1 MPSTQRT
8 TSRACSNLAT
18 IKYWGNRDDAL
29 RLPVNSS
36 LSLNLDGLTTTTTV
50 EFRDDL
56 AGDVVSIG
64 GELVTGKPAER
75 VSAFLDHVRK
85 LAGKSTFAQVE
96 SANNF
101 PMGAGIASSASAFAA
116 LALAASTAIGLHLSE
131 RELSILARLGSGSAS
146 RSIPGGF
153 VEWYVGADHESS
165 YAETFAP
172 ADHWPLIDLIAIVST
187 KHKETGS
194 TEGHSIAATSPFQ
207 AARVAGA
214 PERVAQC
221 KAAILARDF
230 EAFADVTERDST
242 LMHAVMM
249 TGNPALFYWQPASLR
264 VMDQVRMW
272 RRAGIPVCYTL
283 DAGANVHC
291 LTLVEHADA
300 LHQNLREV
308 EGVQNVLR
316 AGVGGAA
323 TLLE

>member
-1 MPSTQRT
+1 MQRA

-29 RLPVNSS
+29 RLPVNGS

-50 EFRDDL
+50 EFNDAL
-56 AGDVVSIG
+56 SGDVVIIG
-64 GELVTGKPAER
+64 SEQVAGKPAER
-75 VSAFLDHVRK
+75 VSHFLDHVRK
-85 LAGKSTFAQVE
+85 IAGKPTFARVE

-131 RELSILARLGSGSAS
+131 RELTTLARLGSGSAS

-153 VEWYVGADHESS
+153 VEWHVGTSHETS

-172 ADHWPLIDLIAIVST
+172 ADHWPLVDLIAIVST

-207 AARVAGA
+207 TARVADA
-214 PERVAQC
+214 PERIRQC
-221 KAAILARDF
+221 KNAILSRDF

-249 TGNPALFYWQPASLR
+249 TGNPALFYWQPASLA
-264 VMDQVRMW
+264 VMESVRNW
-272 RRAGIPVCYTL
+272 RKAGNPICYTL

-291 LTLVEHADA
+291 LTLAANADS
-300 LHQNLREV
+300 LQEKLGRI
-308 EGVQNVLR
+308 EGVTKVLR

-323 TLLE
+323 TLLD